1 MLREKK
7 FKFHKNLLRDYTHVL
22 SRLGNKYRLV
32 VKVRYQNVLVFG
44 DFERQSVSLVQ
55 VDLVE
60 TILLTPT
67 KRNIPLKRSYV
78 SKTKMVADL
87 IFKK

>member
-1 MLREKK
+1 MLRKKK
-7 FKFHKNLLRDYTHVL
+7 FKFHKNLSCDYTHVL

-67 KRNIPLKRSYV
+67 KRKIRLKGSYV